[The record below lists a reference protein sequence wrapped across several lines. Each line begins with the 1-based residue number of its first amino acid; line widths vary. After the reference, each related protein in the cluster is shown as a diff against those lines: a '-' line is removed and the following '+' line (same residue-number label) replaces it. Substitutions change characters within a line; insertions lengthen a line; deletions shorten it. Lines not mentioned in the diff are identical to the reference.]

1 MEEQLWQRK
10 LQWFGHVW
18 RMPAHCPQRQ
28 VLRCR
33 SIGRKRPPGG
43 TPLRW
48 CDLLND
54 DLKGMRNW
62 SKAIKDRAEWQT
74 TIHANQPRSVP
85 FRATTPRS
93 CATSRVDMENE
104 GGKVRVCVCVQCQD
118 GAQAFTT
125 KQEKRHQERHG
136 LRHHLPTASDSHR
149 CQTCSHSFLSSAGYK
164 NHRCVKKA
172 QPTVLG
178 RDAFH
183 YSCLQSENIQAP
195 PRLE

>member
-1 MEEQLWQRK
+1 
-10 LQWFGHVW
+10 
-18 RMPAHCPQRQ
+18 MPAHCPQRQ

-62 SKAIKDRAEWQT
+62 SKAIEDRAEWQT